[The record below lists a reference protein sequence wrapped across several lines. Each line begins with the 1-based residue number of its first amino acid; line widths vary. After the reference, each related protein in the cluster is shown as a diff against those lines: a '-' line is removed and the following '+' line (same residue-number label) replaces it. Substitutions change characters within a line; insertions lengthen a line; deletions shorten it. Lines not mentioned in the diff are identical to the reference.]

1 MILALFSAS
10 NAISS
15 ALSALI
21 MTFALNVIH
30 LFGEHLLMEY
40 VLAKWA
46 TGTRTRITQI
56 LHVNLA
62 ITVVNTVHQIHNAL
76 DVIV

>member
-1 MILALFSAS
+1 MILGLFSAR
-10 NAISS
+10 NATSS

-30 LFGEHLLMEY
+30 PFEEPLLMEY

-46 TGTRTRITQI
+46 TGTHIRITPI
-56 LHVNLA
+56 LHVKPA